1 MCCSTTLQCTALSTD
16 AQSYSFCVH
25 LLALGWV
32 LCPKWHCFG
41 ETWVSRNS
49 ETTVFDKIKNLKK
62 NTLFCKNL
70 RVGQKSRKPKL
81 LCIVSALFEF
91 QTSVCIFIHSS
102 GVGIF
107 QVGERGASFSVLLV
121 LDGLNWN
128 RKWFL
133 ILLRAGFIFS
143 LLCPMPYCHCTCSV
157 QIHYLPRGG
166 KDSFLCWTVH
176 CP

>member
-1 MCCSTTLQCTALSTD
+1 MLQYHPAVHCSEYWCTIM
-16 AQSYSFCVH
+16 FF
-25 LLALGWV
+25 
-32 LCPKWHCFG
+32 LCPSLGLGLTFMSKVTLFR
-41 ETWVSRNS
+41 EDLSKQKFRNNC
-49 ETTVFDKIKNLKK
+49 VWQNQKLKK
-62 NTLFCKNL
+62 NTLFCKNS

-143 LLCPMPYCHCTCSV
+143 LPCPMPYCHCTCSV